1 METRSGVEVLY
12 ELEERELRATSAR
25 HFLELAPRCHYKAR
39 KLAQCLNISPRQL
52 QRIFAAT
59 LACAPQ
65 DWLNR
70 QRLLKAREM
79 LLQARSVKEVAYS
92 LGFPKT
98 SQFSR
103 DFRKLFGLVPSTL
116 LLGLLPRTGLNRR
129 QQRVDPAMKHE

>member
-1 METRSGVEVLY
+1 MGTQGGVEVLL
-12 ELEERELRATSAR
+12 ELDELAAR
-25 HFLELAPRCHYKAR
+25 TANAQQFLELAPHCHYNAR
-39 KLAQCLNISPRQL
+39 KLAHCLNISPRQL

-79 LLQARSVKEVAYS
+79 LLEARSVKEVAYA
-92 LGFPKT
+92 LGFRKT

-103 DFRKLFGLVPSTL
+103 DFRMEFGLVPSKL
-116 LLGLLPRTGLNRR
+116 LLGLMPRTGAEPLENSALT
-129 QQRVDPAMKHE
+129 QP